1 LTVEEDALYPIHFS
15 GRSHREDRD
24 MSLMASGVSVD
35 WQPLFVYALILT
47 SIALFFSG
55 RVRLDLTAAFVIL
68 ALALS
73 GVLTPAEAVAG
84 FGNPLVMMIAG
95 LFIIGEGLYRTGVA
109 SRVGQHIA
117 NLGRGSE
124 WRLVLLMMP
133 TVAILSAFMSSTGVV
148 AIFIPVVLS
157 MAREAGLSPRRLLLP
172 LATAS
177 LIGGMLTLIG
187 TPPNIAVSRALVD
200 AGMEGFSFFDFTPIG
215 LVILIVGVFYMLI
228 LGRRLLPDGSEQLN
242 ASAQRT
248 LRDMA
253 RDYAIEEGLRRLQIR
268 NKSPLC
274 NMTVGEIGLRRNFG
288 ITVVAVERH
297 GRLLSALK
305 PVLIETR
312 LREGDVLFVEANQD
326 TFERHTDSLGLF
338 DLGFPLGLQRRLQGQ
353 FGMAE
358 ALVVPG
364 SPLIGKTVREGDF
377 RKRQGLTVLSVR
389 RADQPMSLDFDQ
401 TRLETGDMLLL
412 AGPWE
417 ALERMDG
424 PRRDLVLLELPQEIA
439 ERTWHGN
446 QAPWAILVTIS
457 MLILMTFQLTSNLV
471 AVMLA
476 AFAMVATRCVS
487 MEEAYR
493 SMNWQS
499 LVLIAGMLPLARALD
514 VTGGSGM
521 IVGSLAELFHDLG
534 PRALLTA
541 LFLLTS
547 LFSQFISNTAT
558 TVLIAPI
565 ALSIA
570 LDMGLSPIPFLMTV
584 AIAASTAFA
593 TPVASPVNTLIL
605 GPGNYRFSDFLRVG
619 VPLQILALIVTVLM
633 VPMIF
638 QVGG

>member
-1 LTVEEDALYPIHFS
+1 VT
-15 GRSHREDRD
+15 
-24 MSLMASGVSVD
+24 
-35 WQPLFVYALILT
+35 WQPYFIYLLIFFA
-47 SIALFFSG
+47 IVLFFSG
-55 RVRLDLTAAFVIL
+55 RVRLDLTAALVIIV
-68 ALALS
+68 LALS
-73 GVLTPAEAVAG
+73 GVVTPAEAVAG
-84 FGNPLVMMIAG
+84 FGDPLVMMIAG
-95 LFIIGEGLYRTGVA
+95 LFVIGEGLHRTGVA
-109 SRVGQHIA
+109 SRVGQRIA
-117 NLGRGSE
+117 SLGHGVE
-124 WRLVLLMMP
+124 WRMILLLMP
-133 TVAILSAFMSSTGVV
+133 TVAVLSAFMSSTGVV

-157 MAREAGLSPRRLLLP
+157 MAREAGLSPSRLLLP
-172 LATAS
+172 LAFAS

-200 AGMEGFSFFDFTPIG
+200 AGMEGFNFFDFTPIG
-215 LVILIVGVFYMLI
+215 LVILIVGMIYMLS
-228 LGRRLLPDGSEQLN
+228 LGRRLLPDGRDQTTP
-242 ASAQRT
+242 AARRT

-253 RDYAIEEGLRRLQIR
+253 RDYAIEEGLHRLRIGAR
-268 NKSPLC
+268 SPLF
-274 NMTVGEIGLRRNFG
+274 NVTVGEIGLRRNYG
-288 ITVVAVERH
+288 ITVIAAERH
-297 GRLLSALK
+297 GTLLAALK

-312 LREGDVLFVEANQD
+312 LRQGDVLFAVAPREIID
-326 TFERHTDSLGLF
+326 RHTKDLGLT
-338 DLGFPLGLQRRLQGQ
+338 DLGFPSGLRRRLQGQ

-364 SPLIGKTVREGDF
+364 SPLVGKTVREGNF
-377 RKRQGLTVLSVR
+377 RKRQGLNVLSVR
-389 RADQPMSLDFDQ
+389 RADRPMALDFDQ
-401 TRLETGDMLLL
+401 TRLEAGDMLLL

-446 QAPWAILVTIS
+446 QAPWAVLVTAG

-476 AFAMVATRCVS
+476 AFTMVATRCVS

-499 LVLIAGMLPLARALD
+499 LVLIAGMLPLARALE
-514 VTGGSGM
+514 VSGGSGL
-521 IVGSLAELFHDLG
+521 IVGSLADLFHDLG
-534 PRALLTA
+534 PRALLAA

-565 ALSIA
+565 ALSLA
-570 LDMGLSPIPFLMTV
+570 LDMGLSPTPFLMTV

-605 GPGNYRFSDFLRVG
+605 GPGNYRFRDFLRVG
-619 VPLQILALIVTVLM
+619 VPLQLLALVATIAL

-638 QVGG
+638 PLGV

>member
-1 LTVEEDALYPIHFS
+1 VN
-15 GRSHREDRD
+15 
-24 MSLMASGVSVD
+24 
-35 WQPLFVYALILT
+35 WQPYFVYALIFCA
-47 SIALFFSG
+47 IALFFSG

-68 ALALS
+68 VLAVS
-73 GVLTPAEAVAG
+73 GVVTPAEAIAG
-84 FGNPLVMMIAG
+84 FGDPLVMMIAG
-95 LFIIGEGLYRTGVA
+95 LFVIGEGLHRTGVA
-109 SRVGQHIA
+109 AWVGQRIA
-117 NLGRGSE
+117 SLGRGNE
-124 WRLVLLMMP
+124 RHLVLLLMP
-133 TVAILSAFMSSTGVV
+133 TVAVLSAFMSSTGVV

-157 MAREAGLSPRRLLLP
+157 MAREANLSPRRLLLP
-172 LATAS
+172 LAFAS

-200 AGMEGFSFFDFTPIG
+200 AGLEGFGFFDFTPVG
-215 LVILIVGVFYMLI
+215 GVILLVGVLYMLL
-228 LGRRLLPDGSEQLN
+228 LGRRLLPGGTEQPTT
-242 ASAQRT
+242 AHHRT

-253 RDYAIEEGLRRLQIR
+253 QAYDIEEGLHRLRIQTQ
-268 NKSPLC
+268 SPLC
-274 NMTVGEIGLRRNFG
+274 DMTVGEIGLRRNFG

-297 GRLLSALK
+297 GGLLTALM

-312 LREGDVLFVEANQD
+312 LREGDVLFVVAPQTNID
-326 TFERHTDSLGLF
+326 RHAAVLGLN
-338 DLGFPLGLQRRLQGQ
+338 DLGFPTGLRRRLQGQ

-364 SPLIGKTVREGDF
+364 SPLVGKTVREGNF

-389 RADQPMSLDFDQ
+389 RADRPMSLDFDQ
-401 TRLETGDMLLL
+401 TRLEAGDMLLL

-417 ALERMDG
+417 SLEG
-424 PRRDLVLLELPQEIA
+424 YNSPRRDMVLLELPQEIA

-446 QAPWAILVTIS
+446 QAPWAVLVTLG

-476 AFAMVATRCVS
+476 AFAMVVTRCVN
-487 MEEAYR
+487 MEEAYQ

-514 VTGGSGM
+514 VTGGSGL
-521 IVGSLAELFHDLG
+521 IVTALADLFHDLG
-534 PRALLTA
+534 PRAVLA
-541 LFLLTS
+541 GLFLLTS

-565 ALSIA
+565 ALSLA
-570 LDMGLSPIPFLMTV
+570 LDMGLAPAPFLMTV

-605 GPGNYRFSDFLRVG
+605 GPGNYRFGDFMRVG
-619 VPLQILALIVTVLM
+619 VPLQLLALLITVAL
-633 VPMIF
+633 VPF
-638 QVGG
+638 VLPL

>member
-1 LTVEEDALYPIHFS
+1 MYT
-15 GRSHREDRD
+15 
-24 MSLMASGVSVD
+24 SGVVVN
-35 WQPLFVYALILT
+35 WQPYFVYSLILT
-47 SIALFFSG
+47 AIALFFSS

-68 ALALS
+68 ALAIS
-73 GVLTPAEAVAG
+73 GVVTPAEAIAG
-84 FGNPLVMMIAG
+84 FGDPLVVMIAG
-95 LFIIGEGLYRTGVA
+95 LFVIGEGLHRTGVA
-109 SRVGQHIA
+109 AWVGQRIA
-117 NLGRGSE
+117 ALGQGSE
-124 WRLVLLMMP
+124 LHLILLLMP

-157 MAREAGLSPRRLLLP
+157 MAREAGMSPRRLLLP
-172 LATAS
+172 LAIAS

-187 TPPNIAVSRALVD
+187 TPPNIAVSRALID
-200 AGMEGFSFFDFTPIG
+200 AGMAGFGFFDFTPVG
-215 LVILIVGVFYMLI
+215 GVILLIGVLYMLT
-228 LGRRLLPDGSEQLN
+228 LGRRLLPDGKDQPTGISHL
-242 ASAQRT
+242 T

-253 RDYAIEEGLRRLQIR
+253 HAYGLEEGLHRLQIR
-268 NKSPLC
+268 PQSPLC
-274 NMTVGEIGLRRNFG
+274 DMTVSEIGLRRNFG
-288 ITVVAVERH
+288 VTVVALERQ
-297 GRLLSALK
+297 GGLLTALI

-312 LREGDVLFVEANQD
+312 LREGDVLFVVAPQATID
-326 TFERHTDSLGLF
+326 RHATALGLF
-338 DLGFPLGLQRRLQGQ
+338 DLGFPTGTRRRLQGQ

-364 SPLIGKTVREGDF
+364 SPLVGKTIREANF

-389 RADQPMSLDFDQ
+389 RADHPMALDFDQ
-401 TRLETGDMLLL
+401 TRLEAGDMLLL

-417 ALERMDG
+417 AIERCSG
-424 PRRDLVLLELPQEIA
+424 PRRDMVLLELPQEIA

-446 QAPWAILVTIS
+446 QAPLAVLVTIG

-476 AFAMVATRCVS
+476 AFAMVATRCVN

-493 SMNWQS
+493 AMNWQS

-514 VTGGSGM
+514 VSGGSNL
-521 IVGSLAELFHDLG
+521 IVSTLANLFHDLG
-534 PRALLTA
+534 PRTVLAG

-565 ALSIA
+565 ALNLA
-570 LDMGLSPIPFLMTV
+570 LDMGLAPAPFLMTV

-605 GPGNYRFSDFLRVG
+605 GPGNYRFGDFLRVG
-619 VPLQILALIVTVLM
+619 VPLQVMALIATVAL
-633 VPMIF
+633 VPLVF
-638 QVGG
+638 QMEL

>member
-1 LTVEEDALYPIHFS
+1 
-15 GRSHREDRD
+15 
-24 MSLMASGVSVD
+24 MN
-35 WQPLFVYALILT
+35 WQPYFVYLLILLA
-47 SIALFFSG
+47 IALFFSG
-55 RVRLDLTAAFVIL
+55 RVRLDLTAALVIL

-73 GVLTPAEAVAG
+73 GVVTPAEAVAG
-84 FGNPLVMMIAG
+84 FGDPLVMMIAG
-95 LFIIGEGLYRTGVA
+95 LFVIGEGLHRTGVA
-109 SRVGQHIA
+109 ARVGQQIA
-117 NLGRGSE
+117 SLGRGSE
-124 WRLVLLMMP
+124 RHLILLLMP
-133 TVAILSAFMSSTGVV
+133 SVAVLSAFMSSTGVV

-157 MAREAGLSPRRLLLP
+157 MAREAGLSARRLLMP
-172 LATAS
+172 LAIAS

-200 AGMEGFSFFDFTPIG
+200 AGLQGFSFFDFTPVG
-215 LVILIVGVFYMLI
+215 FVILSVGVLYMLT
-228 LGRRLLPDGSEQLN
+228 LGRRLLPDADEPASLGSL
-242 ASAQRT
+242 RT

-253 RDYAIEEGLRRLQIR
+253 QDYAIEEGLHRLQVR
-268 NKSPLC
+268 GKSPLC

-297 GRLLSALK
+297 GALLTALK

-312 LREGDVLFVEANQD
+312 LREGDVLFVVAPQA
-326 TFERHTDSLGLF
+326 TIDSHGESLELT
-338 DLGFPLGLQRRLQGQ
+338 DLGFPSGLRRRLQGQ

-364 SPLIGKTVREGDF
+364 SPLVGKTVREGNF

-389 RADQPMSLDFDQ
+389 RADQPMALDFDQ
-401 TRLETGDMLLL
+401 TRLEAGDMLLL

-424 PRRDLVLLELPQEIA
+424 PRRDMVLLELPQEIA

-446 QAPWAILVTIS
+446 QAPWAVLVTVG

-476 AFAMVATRCVS
+476 AFAMVVTRCVS

-499 LVLIAGMLPLARALD
+499 LVLIAGMLPLARALE
-514 VTGGSGM
+514 VSGGSGL
-521 IVGSLAELFHDLG
+521 IVSSLAELFHDLG
-534 PRALLTA
+534 PRALLAA

-565 ALSIA
+565 ALSLA
-570 LDMGLSPIPFLMTV
+570 LDMGLTPAPFLMTV

-605 GPGNYRFSDFLRVG
+605 GPGNYRFGDFLRVG
-619 VPLQILALIVTVLM
+619 VPLQLVALIVTVLV
-633 VPMIF
+633 VPLVF
-638 QVGG
+638 PV